1 MVEDTARGDTRGI
14 RSKSGDGGPLRV
26 HVRPR
31 MPEQH
36 RHTPSLRGGDAE
48 ERQRRGG
55 KKKKKKKKEGERE
68 RERER
73 EGKRRREEEKG
84 GEREGRREGVG
95 GSLMSHLH

>member
-1 MVEDTARGDTRGI
+1 M
-14 RSKSGDGGPLRV
+14 

-55 KKKKKKKKEGERE
+55 KKKKKQSGTEIERE
-68 RERER
+68 R
-73 EGKRRREEEKG
+73 G
-84 GEREGRREGVG
+84 GERQRKAGRERGGGREWEAR
-95 GSLMSHLH
+95 

>member
-1 MVEDTARGDTRGI
+1 M
-14 RSKSGDGGPLRV
+14 

-55 KKKKKKKKEGERE
+55 KKKKKKKQSGTEIERE
-68 RERER
+68 RERVREAER
-73 EGKRRREEEKG
+73 GRERL
-84 GEREGRREGVG
+84 GERGEEG
-95 GSLMSHLH
+95 GSGRLADVTSALNQSLQPWSHGFCPLMP

>member
-1 MVEDTARGDTRGI
+1 M
-14 RSKSGDGGPLRV
+14 

-48 ERQRRGG
+48 ERQRRRG
-55 KKKKKKKKEGERE
+55 KKKKEAERYRDRE
-68 RERER
+68 RER
-73 EGKRRREEEKG
+73 RREAEKG
-84 GEREGRREGVG
+84 WEREGRREGVG